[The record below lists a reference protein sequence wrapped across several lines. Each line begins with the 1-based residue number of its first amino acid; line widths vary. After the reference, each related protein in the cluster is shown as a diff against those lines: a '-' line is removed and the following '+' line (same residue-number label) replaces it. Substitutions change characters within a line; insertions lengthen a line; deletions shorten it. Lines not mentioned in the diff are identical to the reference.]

1 MRCVFAAHRCGIRR
15 IRRSDPQRPIDPAR
29 VYNVP
34 GNPYFTDILSEFPS
48 RHVLRDRR
56 NAEAELGPIEVRV
69 ERDNV
74 GRAMSQLKRMM
85 AREGVL
91 KELKN
96 RRYYEKPSVKEK
108 RKRRDAERRRRK
120 DLRKSRRER

>member
-1 MRCVFAAHRCGIRR
+1 VKEKRT
-15 IRRSDPQRPIDPAR
+15 SD
-29 VYNVP
+29 V
-34 GNPYFTDILSEFPS
+34 
-48 RHVLRDRR
+48 
-56 NAEAELGPIEVRV
+56 ELGPIEVRV

-74 GRAMSQLKRMM
+74 NRALSQLKRMM

-96 RRYYEKPSVKEK
+96 RRFYEKPSVKEK

-120 DLRKSRRER
+120 ELRKRAAQP

>member
-1 MRCVFAAHRCGIRR
+1 MESRVRERR
-15 IRRSDPQRPIDPAR
+15 
-29 VYNVP
+29 
-34 GNPYFTDILSEFPS
+34 T
-48 RHVLRDRR
+48 
-56 NAEAELGPIEVRV
+56 AEQELGPIEVRV

-74 GRAMSQLKRMM
+74 NRAMSQLKRMM

-96 RRYYEKPSVKEK
+96 RRFHEKPSVKEK

-120 DLRKSRRER
+120 ELRKRVTRG